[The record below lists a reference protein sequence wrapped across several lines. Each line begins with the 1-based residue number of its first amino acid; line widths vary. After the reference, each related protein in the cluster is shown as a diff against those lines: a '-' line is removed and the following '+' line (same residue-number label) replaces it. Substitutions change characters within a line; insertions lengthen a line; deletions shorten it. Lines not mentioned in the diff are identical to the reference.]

1 MDAKKPLTVTSMTL
15 LGRVQSVDDAGAWG
29 EFVER
34 YAPQIFSW
42 CRRHSLQESD
52 ASDVTQE
59 VLTKLVTAMR
69 TFRYDPAKGRFRG
82 WLKTITMN
90 VVRDMARH
98 RSHAASPADAQVLEL
113 LEDEQAST
121 ALTESI
127 ESAWQQEVLGVAM
140 ESVRLRVKRHTWDA
154 YEMTAR
160 QEVPA
165 AEAAEKLGIPVSDV
179 YVAKSRVIKMLR
191 TEVARLES

>member
-1 MDAKKPLTVTSMTL
+1 MTL
-15 LGRVQSVDDAGAWG
+15 LGRVQNVDDAGAWG

-98 RSHAASPADAQVLEL
+98 RAHAASAIDAQVLEL
-113 LEDEQAST
+113 LEDEQASG
-121 ALTESI
+121 ALTDSI

-140 ESVRLRVKRHTWDA
+140 DSVRLRVKPHTWNA

-160 QEVPA
+160 QNLPA
-165 AEAAEKLGIPVSDV
+165 AEAAEKLGIAVSDV